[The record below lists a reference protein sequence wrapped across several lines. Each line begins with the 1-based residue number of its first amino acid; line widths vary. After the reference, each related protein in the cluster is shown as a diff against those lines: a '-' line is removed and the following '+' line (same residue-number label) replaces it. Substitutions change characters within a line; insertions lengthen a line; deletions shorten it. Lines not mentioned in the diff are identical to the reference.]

1 MSLVSQYDAFIGSLV
16 KELLNAKPEILSDS
30 DRQLTFSQ
38 LKRFQNFEDA
48 QNFIIEKEIDSLLRK
63 SHSDQIEWIKNKF
76 NIKISPGEDLW
87 ASFIELTERRNIFV
101 HADGNVTTQYFNTC
115 SKLNLK
121 HIKDIR
127 IGTELWVPQDYFE
140 DAFSTVYELGFK
152 LGQVLWRKII
162 PNEIEDA
169 DLQIINIS
177 FDLLDLEKNEL
188 AYKICHFGSEV
199 LKNVHSEEF
208 RRIML
213 INKAIALKWLGEEE
227 ESKNLINSLDWSGWS
242 LKYKLAVS
250 TLNQDFE
257 KTYDIMREIGP
268 NHRDISSVEYRDW
281 PLFREIRQEVMFQQV
296 YSEIFG
302 HELTVFK
309 ENGEEAHDEDSPQK
323 KN

>member
-1 MSLVSQYDAFIGSLV
+1 MKSNIAEINQSFIEHIDSLSETLPLAMAINQHVNKSAAKSYEEFKDSHVKYDDINGEEVMLVDYEHVHKYRRLSRRLKNTNIAQKVVPRSFLVSLVSQYDAFIGSLV

-188 AYKICHFGSEV
+188 AYKICHF
-199 LKNVHSEEF
+199 
-208 RRIML
+208 R
-213 INKAIALKWLGEEE
+213 
-227 ESKNLINSLDWSGWS
+227 
-242 LKYKLAVS
+242 
-250 TLNQDFE
+250 
-257 KTYDIMREIGP
+257 
-268 NHRDISSVEYRDW
+268 
-281 PLFREIRQEVMFQQV
+281 
-296 YSEIFG
+296 
-302 HELTVFK
+302 
-309 ENGEEAHDEDSPQK
+309 
-323 KN
+323 